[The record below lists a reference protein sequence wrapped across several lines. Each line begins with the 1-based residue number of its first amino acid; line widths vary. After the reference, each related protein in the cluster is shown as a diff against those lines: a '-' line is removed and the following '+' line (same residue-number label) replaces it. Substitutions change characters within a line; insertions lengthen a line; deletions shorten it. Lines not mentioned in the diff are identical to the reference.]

1 MRRINFMRIF
11 VVAFT
16 LSSLSLFAVSVM
28 AQEIYPAKKIT
39 FVCASEPGGGMDLV
53 ARGVAPFLSKYLK
66 ELNPNTKGGEV
77 EVKNMPGASHAKAM
91 NYVFIEAKPDG
102 YTIGDFIRGNVY
114 KFTYGQAKLP
124 FDVREFTWL
133 CSMGVNQ
140 RVLVCNKKKFST
152 WEQMLAASKKE
163 PLTFECSSVGSSE
176 QLDTIFLNEIV
187 GIPGKLTFSG
197 GSAQT
202 LGSLIRGD
210 TDVSLMDY
218 TPVKTLIES
227 KEINVLATMTEKR
240 ILPDVPTISEKG
252 FPEVLKLLG
261 GECGNRMVMAPPKLA
276 PEAKRKLIDA
286 FKKAFDDPE
295 FKAFRGKVGITLETC
310 LDEKVRETIADH
322 AESLRK
328 MAPTLK
334 KYGL

>member
-1 MRRINFMRIF
+1 MRTL
-11 VVAFT
+11 VATF
-16 LSSLSLFAVSVM
+16 LLGSFSVFGVAVM
-28 AQEIYPAKKIT
+28 AQEIYPAKKVT
-39 FVCASEPGGGMDLV
+39 FICASEPGGGMDLV

-91 NYVFIEAKPDG
+91 NYVFTEAKPDG

-114 KFTYGQAKLP
+114 KFIYGQAKLP
-124 FDVREFTWL
+124 FDVRDFTWL

-140 RVLVCNKKKFST
+140 RVLVCNKKKFAT
-152 WEQMLAASKKE
+152 WEQMIAASKKE

-176 QLDTIFLNEIV
+176 QLDTIFLKEIA

-197 GSAQT
+197 GSSQT
-202 LGSLIRGD
+202 IGSLIRGD

-218 TPVKTLIES
+218 APVKAIIES

-240 ILPDVPTISEKG
+240 ILPDVPTIGEKG

-286 FKKAFDDPE
+286 FKKASDDPE
-295 FKAFRGKVGITLETC
+295 FKAFRLKVGITLETC

>member
-1 MRRINFMRIF
+1 MSLMRML
-11 VVAFT
+11 VVA
-16 LSSLSLFAVSVM
+16 LNLSLLTLFALTAM

-77 EVKNMPGASHAKAM
+77 EVRNMPGASHAKAM
-91 NYVFIEAKPDG
+91 NYVFAEAKPDG

-114 KFTYGQAKLP
+114 KFTYGKAKLS
-124 FDVREFTWL
+124 FDVREFAWL

-140 RVLVCNKKKFST
+140 RVLICNKKRFST
-152 WEQMLAASKKE
+152 WEEMMAASKKE

-176 QLDTIFLNEIV
+176 QLDTIFLKEIA
-187 GIPGKLTFSG
+187 GIAGKLTFSG

-202 LGSLIRGD
+202 VGSLIRGD

-218 TPVKTLIES
+218 TPAKALIDS
-227 KEINVLATMTEKR
+227 KEVNVLATMTEKR

-261 GECGNRMVMAPPKLA
+261 GECGNRMVIAPPKLA
-276 PEAKRKLIDA
+276 PEAKSKLIAA
-286 FKKAFDDPE
+286 FKKAFEDPE
-295 FKAFRGKVGITLETC
+295 FKAFRQKVGITLETC
-310 LDEKVRETIADH
+310 LDDKVKETIAEH

-328 MAPTLK
+328 MTPTLK